1 MLYLAKVLKPD
12 RSGNAGLQLLAQ
24 KKAEHFWTVIPPNEK
39 ELVAGAGEI
48 QDYSDGVLLIVK
60 LSNDRQVKSVQEATR
75 WILDTINQY
84 LSQGITPEQMQEE
97 VERLEQWRQSL
108 TLQSQDLGRQKIELE
123 TRRDQIQELE
133 KKLEQER
140 KQIEIM
146 MERLKADHDLPAN
159 DASTPQPS
167 SASSSKGR

>member
-24 KKAEHFWTVIPPNEK
+24 KKAEHFWTVIPANEK

-48 QDYSDGVLLIVK
+48 QDYSDGVLVIVK
-60 LSNDRQVKSVQEATR
+60 LSHDRQVRSVQEATR
-75 WILDTINQY
+75 WILDIINQY
-84 LSQGITPEQMQEE
+84 LSHGITPEQMRGE
-97 VERLEQWRQSL
+97 VDRIEQWRQSL

-146 MERLKADHDLPAN
+146 MERLKAEGDLHN
-159 DASTPQPS
+159 SDAEVSQPS
-167 SASSSKGR
+167 SASPSKGR